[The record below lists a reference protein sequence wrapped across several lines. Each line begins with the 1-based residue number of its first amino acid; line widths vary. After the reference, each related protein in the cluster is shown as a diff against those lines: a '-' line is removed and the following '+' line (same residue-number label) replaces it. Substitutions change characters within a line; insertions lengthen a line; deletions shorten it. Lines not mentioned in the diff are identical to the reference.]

1 MDKRGDVLLKIT
13 FAVLVALVFVQLI
26 RYIFGGTWL
35 IEDIILALVV
45 LNLTITFGIGGYL
58 ISLNDTISQVDKK
71 LYGHFEWHRG
81 IK

>member
-71 LYGHFEWHRG
+71 LYGPF
-81 IK
+81 